1 MSKEV
6 REEKRVVTLQD
17 LLVRATQLRDSLAVL
32 EAQIASYNNQL
43 NELQMVRDTLS
54 NISNEGFHGY
64 ILLDRLG
71 AIFIQV
77 NLNPDWVNN
86 VIVNIGRNV
95 YLKTSKDEALRFVNE
110 RINRLS
116 RIVNELGKQY
126 RAVLDEY
133 NAINQI
139 IQSVYTQLEKRAE
152 VEKSSESG
160 G

>member
-6 REEKRVVTLQD
+6 KEERGVVTLQD
-17 LLVRATQLRDSLAVL
+17 LLVRATQLRDSLAIL
-32 EAQIASYNNQL
+32 DAQISGYNNQL
-43 NELQMVRDTLS
+43 NELRLVKDTL
-54 NISNEGFHGY
+54 NTISSEGLYSY

-71 AIFIQV
+71 AVFIPV
-77 NLNPDWVNN
+77 NFDQQWANN

-95 YLKTSKDEALRFVNE
+95 YLKTSRGEALKIVDE
-110 RINRLS
+110 RISKLT
-116 RIVNELGKQY
+116 RIINELGRQY

-139 IQSVYTQLEKRAE
+139 IQSVYAQLEKRAE
-152 VEKSSESG
+152 VDRASESG